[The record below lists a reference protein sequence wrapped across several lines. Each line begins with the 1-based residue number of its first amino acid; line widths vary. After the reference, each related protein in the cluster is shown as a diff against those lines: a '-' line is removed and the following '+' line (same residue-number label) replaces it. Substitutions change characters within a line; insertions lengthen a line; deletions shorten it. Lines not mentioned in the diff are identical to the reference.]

1 MTDVAL
7 IDTLRLKENGSF
19 TFRVEV
25 KDIQGESGHEVPFPA
40 KHMIGLPAA
49 GMRQRHASK
58 PPFASCSIA
67 NRKNRFFQAST
78 STASPITSRTSSAR
92 SRTISLRFDHR

>member
-49 GMRQRHASK
+49 GR
-58 PPFASCSIA
+58 
-67 NRKNRFFQAST
+67 
-78 STASPITSRTSSAR
+78 SRLSLLAR
-92 SRTISLRFDHR
+92 SRTERIDSFKLRHRPHRRLLPGLRARAPALFPSGLIIGEG